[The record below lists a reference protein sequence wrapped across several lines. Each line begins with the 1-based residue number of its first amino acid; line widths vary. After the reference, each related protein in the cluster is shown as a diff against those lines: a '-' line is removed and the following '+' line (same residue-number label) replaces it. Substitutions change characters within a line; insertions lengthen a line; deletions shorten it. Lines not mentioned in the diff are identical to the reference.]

1 MVIYY
6 GNSIEEI
13 LKKNLN
19 KGDDEP
25 IIGVGVDV
33 IINPP
38 NSNRPF
44 FYKSNIKYLCKDD
57 LDKFVHISDIEN
69 DRVFER
75 YVIGTR
81 AYVNMAI
88 DIIKEELEHSK
99 LVGVLENDWYTKK
112 LINKDI
118 IQEVQGFVFDAQ
130 EKLKEKNSR

>member
-33 IINPP
+33 ITYPP

-44 FYKSNIKYLCKDD
+44 FYKSNIKWLCKDD
-57 LDKFVHISDIEN
+57 LEKFVHASDIKK
-69 DRVFER
+69 DKVFER
-75 YVIGTR
+75 YIVATR
-81 AYVNMAI
+81 ANVNMAI
-88 DIIKEELEHSK
+88 DEFRDKLEHST
-99 LVGVLENDWYTKK
+99 LAEVLENDWYIKK
-112 LINKDI
+112 LINEDI
-118 IQEVQGFVFDAQ
+118 IQEVQGFVFDPR
-130 EKLKEKNSR
+130 ERKTN